1 MEQVARALNSLCRSW
16 LDNRHARKHRRDRA
30 QRLSHIVTYHQHR
43 NLAAKNSRL
52 RRYQEAEG
60 AL

>member
-1 MEQVARALNSLCRSW
+1 MEQVARALNHLCRHW
-16 LDNRHARKHRRDRA
+16 LDSRHARKHHRLLA
-30 QRLSHIVTYHQHR
+30 QRLSHIATYHQQR
-43 NLAAKNSRL
+43 NQTARNSRL